1 MPAYVIV
8 QVDVRD
14 GAVYERYKLL
24 APASIAAHGGRY
36 LARGGHSEA
45 LEGQWDPC
53 RVVILE
59 FDDVERAKRWL
70 ESPEYREARALRHAS
85 AHTQMIVVEGLPR
98 QTDR

>member
-14 GAVYERYKLL
+14 SVAYERYKAM
-24 APASIAAHGGRY
+24 APESIAAHGGRY
-36 LARGGHSEA
+36 IARGGHSEA
-45 LEGQWDPC
+45 LEGQWEPC

-59 FDDVERAKRWL
+59 FDSVERAKQWVD
-70 ESPEYREARALRHAS
+70 SPEYSEARSLRHAS

-98 QTDR
+98 

>member
-14 GAVYERYKLL
+14 WTAYERYKLL

-36 LARGGHSEA
+36 IARGGQTEA
-45 LEGQWDPC
+45 LEGEWESR

-59 FDDVERAKRWL
+59 FEDIARAKSWL
-70 ESPEYREARALRHAS
+70 DSPEYREARALRHAC
-85 AHTQMIVVEGLPR
+85 ARTQMIVVEGLPR
-98 QTDR
+98 